1 MAKATGRKAADPET
15 KAKKKPAATTKA
27 SAATHKPVA
36 KKPAAKKPA
45 AKKPAVKKV
54 AVKTVAV
61 KTVAVKTVIKK
72 AVAPKKPAATKAK
85 AAAKAT
91 NPVTTVKSRTRKP
104 SAQPQTVATTVESP
118 ARKSAAKLAAVTTTV
133 ESPARKSA
141 AKLAAVTATV
151 ESPARK
157 SAAKPAAVAAT
168 GAKKQAAVRARRPKS
183 AVLEVSPAVID
194 TTSAAEVA
202 ARLVIDA
209 HGPAPLAPSPLGN
222 LFDAP
227 PVVAVKRGSS
237 AFRHVKESLNKPV
250 ARQLEGVFGPAP
262 VPPETMR
269 RFLKG
274 EKTSRTQRGR
284 GTGNLHLGQSSV
296 PHRSVG

>member
-104 SAQPQTVATTVESP
+104 SAQPQTVAT
-118 ARKSAAKLAAVTTTV
+118 
-133 ESPARKSA
+133 
-141 AKLAAVTATV
+141 TV